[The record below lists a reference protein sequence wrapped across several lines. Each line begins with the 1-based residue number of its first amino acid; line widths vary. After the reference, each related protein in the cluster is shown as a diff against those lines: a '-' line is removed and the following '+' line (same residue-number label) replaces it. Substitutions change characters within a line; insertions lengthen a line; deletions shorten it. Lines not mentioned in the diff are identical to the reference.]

1 MKAIVYTTYGPPDVL
16 QLTEIE
22 RPTPKDNEVL
32 IQVRAAS
39 VNPLDWHYMRGA
51 PYIVRTDTGL
61 RKPKNQ
67 RLGVDLAGR
76 VEAVGSSVTQFQ
88 PGDEV
93 FGSRQGAFAQYVCT
107 QGKALVR
114 KPENL
119 TFEQAA
125 AIPVAGCTA
134 LQGLR
139 DKGQIQP
146 GQKVLIN
153 GAAGGVGTFAVQIAK
168 AFGAEVTA
176 VCSTR
181 NLDMVR
187 SIGADHVIDYTRED
201 FTRGGRRYDL
211 LFDCVGNHSLFAC
224 RRVLSPTGTCVMVG
238 GSSDGRWIGP
248 LAGWLKALALSRFV
262 SQNLVWFLA
271 STNNEDL
278 IILKELIEAGKV
290 TPVIDRCYSL
300 HEVPEAIG
308 YLEGGHA
315 RGKVVITV
323 E

>member
-1 MKAIVYTTYGPPDVL
+1 
-16 QLTEIE
+16 
-22 RPTPKDNEVL
+22 
-32 IQVRAAS
+32 
-39 VNPLDWHYMRGA
+39 
-51 PYIVRTDTGL
+51 
-61 RKPKNQ
+61 
-67 RLGVDLAGR
+67 
-76 VEAVGSSVTQFQ
+76 
-88 PGDEV
+88 
-93 FGSRQGAFAQYVCT
+93 
-107 QGKALVR
+107 
-114 KPENL
+114 
-119 TFEQAA
+119 
-125 AIPVAGCTA
+125 
-134 LQGLR
+134 
-139 DKGQIQP
+139 
-146 GQKVLIN
+146 
-153 GAAGGVGTFAVQIAK
+153 VGTFAVQIAK

-181 NLDMVR
+181 NLDMVH
-187 SIGADHVIDYTRED
+187 SIGADHVIDYTHED

-290 TPVIDRCYSL
+290 TPVIDRCYLL